1 MLLTTSIVH
10 FVIIFKLEKLN
21 VIYAQE
27 QKSMLLVMKE
37 VPFMTILRTAVI
49 TTILKIYSVSITI
62 HFIKHYLVSTQS
74 KVTPKY

>member
-49 TTILKIYSVSITI
+49 TAILKIYSVSIII
-62 HFIKHYLVSTQS
+62 HLIKHYLVSTQS
-74 KVTPKY
+74 KVTPK